1 MINFNRDEQIYT
13 CPYCNLQ
20 QAFGNSYALAH
31 TQFYKEN
38 VHVDAPEYEKR
49 YTIYTLRCTNTHCHQ
64 YTVIAINNESK
75 QQIDIAP
82 QHVFRR
88 FPDYIPAPIR
98 ADYEEASQ
106 ILDLS
111 PKAAATLLR
120 RCLQGMIRN
129 FWQISKNR
137 LIDEIME
144 LKTRVPDFQWK
155 AIDGL
160 RQLGNI
166 GAHMEKDVN
175 LIIDIEKKD
184 AQSLLR
190 LIEML
195 MKQWYVDR
203 HEQQDLCNTITQ
215 TAATKAAKK
224 NP

>member
-1 MINFNRDEQIYT
+1 MIPIDFSSWVYV
-13 CPYCNLQ
+13 CPYCGTQ
-20 QAFGNSYALAH
+20 QAFRNSVV
-31 TQFYKEN
+31 TQEICYGDRSSE
-38 VHVDAPEYEKR
+38 DWEKR
-49 YTIYTLRCTNTHCHQ
+49 FTLYSIRCSNGCCRKIS
-64 YTVIAINNESK
+64 VIARSGNDSH
-75 QQIDIAP
+75 QVDIEP

-120 RCLQGMIRN
+120 RCLQGMIRV
-129 FWQISKNR
+129 FWGITKGR
-137 LIDEIME
+137 LFDEVTD
-144 LKTRVPDFQWK
+144 LKSHIPADQWK

-175 LIIDIEKKD
+175 LIIDIEKD
-184 AQSLLR
+184 EAQQLLR
-190 LIEML
+190 LVEML
-195 MKQWYVDR
+195 MGQWYINR
-203 HEQQDLCNTITQ
+203 HNQEALYDEISQ
-215 TAATKAAKK
+215 AAAAKAAKK